1 MAEKPYKTSNE
12 LLRGALILSA
22 AAIIVKVLS
31 AAYRIPYQNIA
42 GDIGFYI
49 YQQVYPF
56 YGVAFTLSTL
66 GFPVVIS
73 KLIAER
79 ESSKNNFEVKDIL
92 VTSFVVLS
100 SIGIIM
106 FAALF
111 LGADWIAGWMKDP
124 DLASL
129 LRIIAYSYLLMPISS
144 VLRGYFQG
152 INNMLP
158 TASSQ
163 VAEQCIRVL
172 TILVLSTIF
181 VNLGY
186 SPYVV
191 GKGAV
196 FGSITGG
203 ITGLVLLIAFVI
215 LRAEWKLFSQVK
227 IKPVNFIK
235 ISKVLVFQGLAFCI
249 TGLILILFQFVDSLH
264 LYSLLR
270 ETGMGEREAKE
281 WKGVYDRGQPLLQL
295 GTVVANSFALAL
307 VPVIS
312 GFVQKRSEQEL
323 VNKIK
328 LALRVSTTIGIAAA
342 IGLIVTMKPVNH
354 MLFTNSKGTITL
366 AIFSLSI
373 LFTSLIM
380 AKAAVIQSL
389 GYSFIP
395 VIITIVGVGSK
406 WALNLVLV
414 PHYKIAGAASATV
427 LAFMIMTVLFYTV
440 LRVHIKKTLIEKKYL
455 LIILKSTVYMGTVV
469 VLFNAIFQLVF
480 SGDSRMLATIQALIG
495 VGIGAAVFVMTAIRA
510 GLFGEEELSLIPA
523 GSKLKRFIITNRSI
537 RNHE

>member
-1 MAEKPYKTSNE
+1 MN
-12 LLRGALILSA
+12 LRGASILSGS
-22 AAIIVKVLS
+22 IIVKVLS

-100 SIGIIM
+100 SIGIMM

-215 LRAEWKLFSQVK
+215 LRAEWRLFSQVK

-406 WALNLVLV
+406 WALNLVLF
-414 PHYKIAGAASATV
+414 PLQNCGAASATV
-427 LAFMIMTVLFYTV
+427 LAFMIMTVLFYMV
-440 LRVHIKKTLIEKKYL
+440 LRVHIKKTLIEKRNV
-455 LIILKSTVYMGTVV
+455 LIILKSTVYMGTGV
-469 VLFNAIFQLVF
+469 VLFNCLFEWMT
-480 SGDSRMLATIQALIG
+480 SGESRLLATVQALTG

>member
-12 LLRGALILSA
+12 LFRGALILSV

-79 ESSKNNFEVKDIL
+79 ESSKNNFAVKDIL

-100 SIGIIM
+100 SIGIMM

-124 DLASL
+124 NLASL
-129 LRIIAYSYLLMPISS
+129 LRITAYSYLLMPISS

-152 INNMLP
+152 INDMIP

-181 VNLGY
+181 VYQGY
-186 SPYVV
+186 SHYVV

-203 ITGLVLLIAFVI
+203 ITGLVLLIVFVI
-215 LRAEWKLFSQVK
+215 LKEEWKLFLRMN

-235 ISKVLVFQGLAFCI
+235 ISKVLIFQGLAFCI

-270 ETGMGEREAKE
+270 DTGMGEKEAKE

-312 GFVQKRSEQEL
+312 GFVKKKSEQEL
-323 VNKIK
+323 FNKIK
-328 LALRVSTTIGIAAA
+328 LALRVSTTIGLAAA
-342 IGLIVTMKPVNH
+342 IGLLVTIKPVNQ
-354 MLFTNSKGTITL
+354 MLFTDAKGTITL

-373 LFTSLIM
+373 LFTSIIM
-380 AKAAVIQSL
+380 AEAAVLQSL
-389 GYSFIP
+389 GYSFVP
-395 VIITIVGVGSK
+395 VIITIIGVGSK

-414 PHYKIAGAASATV
+414 PHYKTAGAASATV
-427 LAFMIMTVLFYTV
+427 LAFMIMTALFYTV
-440 LRVHIKKTLIEKKYL
+440 LRVHIKETLIERKYL
-455 LIILKSTVYMGTVV
+455 LIILKSTVYMGTAVL
-469 VLFNAIFQLVF
+469 LFNALFQLMF
-480 SGDSRMLATIQALIG
+480 SGESRMLATIQALIG

-537 RNHE
+537 RDE

>member
-12 LLRGALILSA
+12 LFRSALILSV

-79 ESSKNNFEVKDIL
+79 ESSKNNFAVKDIL
-92 VTSFVVLS
+92 VTSFIVLS
-100 SIGIIM
+100 SIGIMM

-124 DLASL
+124 NLASL
-129 LRIIAYSYLLMPISS
+129 LRITAYSYLLMPISS

-152 INNMLP
+152 INDMIP

-181 VNLGY
+181 VYQGY
-186 SPYVV
+186 SHYVV

-203 ITGLVLLIAFVI
+203 ITGLVLLIVFVI
-215 LRAEWKLFSQVK
+215 LKEEWKLFLRMN

-270 ETGMGEREAKE
+270 DTGMGEKEAKE

-312 GFVQKRSEQEL
+312 GFVKKKSEQEL
-323 VNKIK
+323 LNKIK
-328 LALRVSTTIGIAAA
+328 LALRVSTTIGLAAA
-342 IGLIVTMKPVNH
+342 IGLLVTIKPVNQ
-354 MLFTNSKGTITL
+354 MLFTDAKGTITL

-373 LFTSLIM
+373 LFTSIIM
-380 AKAAVIQSL
+380 AEAAVLQSL
-389 GYSFIP
+389 GYSFVP
-395 VIITIVGVGSK
+395 VIITIIGVGSK

-414 PHYKIAGAASATV
+414 PHYKTAGAASATV
-427 LAFMIMTVLFYTV
+427 LAFMIMTALFYTV
-440 LRVHIKKTLIEKKYL
+440 LRVHIKKTLIERKYL
-455 LIILKSTVYMGTVV
+455 LIILKSTVYMGTA
-469 VLFNAIFQLVF
+469 VLIFNALFQLIF
-480 SGDSRMLATIQALIG
+480 SGESRMLATIQALIG

-537 RNHE
+537 RDE

>member
-1 MAEKPYKTSNE
+1 MAEKPNKTSNE
-12 LLRGALILSA
+12 LFRGALILSA

-56 YGVAFTLSTL
+56 YGVAFTLSTI

-79 ESSKNNFEVKDIL
+79 ESSKNNFAVKDIL

-100 SIGIIM
+100 SISVMM

-124 DLASL
+124 HLAGL
-129 LRIIAYSYLLMPISS
+129 LRIVAYSYLLMPISS

-152 INNMLP
+152 INDMLP

-181 VNLGY
+181 VHQGY
-186 SPYVV
+186 SEYVV

-196 FGSITGG
+196 LGSITGG

-215 LRAEWKLFSQVK
+215 LREEWKLFLRMR

-235 ISKVLVFQGLAFCI
+235 ISKALVFQGLAFCI

-270 ETGMGEREAKE
+270 ETGMG
-281 WKGVYDRGQPLLQL
+281 KGKPKNGRG
-295 GTVVANSFALAL
+295 
-307 VPVIS
+307 I
-312 GFVQKRSEQEL
+312 
-323 VNKIK
+323 
-328 LALRVSTTIGIAAA
+328 
-342 IGLIVTMKPVNH
+342 
-354 MLFTNSKGTITL
+354 
-366 AIFSLSI
+366 
-373 LFTSLIM
+373 
-380 AKAAVIQSL
+380 
-389 GYSFIP
+389 
-395 VIITIVGVGSK
+395 
-406 WALNLVLV
+406 
-414 PHYKIAGAASATV
+414 
-427 LAFMIMTVLFYTV
+427 
-440 LRVHIKKTLIEKKYL
+440 
-455 LIILKSTVYMGTVV
+455 
-469 VLFNAIFQLVF
+469 
-480 SGDSRMLATIQALIG
+480 
-495 VGIGAAVFVMTAIRA
+495 
-510 GLFGEEELSLIPA
+510 
-523 GSKLKRFIITNRSI
+523 
-537 RNHE
+537 

>member
-1 MAEKPYKTSNE
+1 MAEKPFKTSNE

>member
-1 MAEKPYKTSNE
+1 MAAKPYKTSKE
-12 LLRGALILSA
+12 LFRGALILSA
-22 AAIIVKVLS
+22 AAIIVKILS

-56 YGVAFTLSTL
+56 YGVALTLSTL

-79 ESSKNNFEVKDIL
+79 ESSKNSFAVKDIL
-92 VTSFVVLS
+92 LTSFVVLC
-100 SIGIIM
+100 SIGIMM
-106 FAALF
+106 FIALF
-111 LGADWIAGWMKDP
+111 LGAEWIAGMMKDP
-124 DLASL
+124 QLSGL
-129 LRIIAYSYLLMPISS
+129 LKIIAFSYLLMPFSS

-152 INNMLP
+152 INDMIP

-172 TILVLSTIF
+172 TILVLSTLL
-181 VNLGY
+181 VYWDY
-186 SPYVV
+186 SDYDV

-203 ITGLVLLIAFVI
+203 ITGLVLLFVFVF
-215 LRAEWKLFSQVK
+215 LREERKLFSQMK
-227 IKPVNFIK
+227 IKPAIFIR
-235 ISKVLVFQGLAFCI
+235 ISKALIFQGLAFCI

-270 ETGMGEREAKE
+270 ETGMGEIEAKE

-307 VPVIS
+307 VPVIA
-312 GFVQKRSEQEL
+312 GFVQRRNKQEL
-323 VNKIK
+323 LNKIK
-328 LALRVSTTIGIAAA
+328 LALRVSATIGMAAA
-342 IGLIVTMKPVNH
+342 IGLVVTMKPVNY
-354 MLFTNSKGTITL
+354 MLFTDDKGTITL

-389 GYSFIP
+389 GYSIAP
-395 VIITIVGVGSK
+395 VIITIVGVCSK

-414 PHYKIAGAASATV
+414 PRYKIAGAASATV
-427 LAFMIMTVLFYTV
+427 LAFIIMTVLFYIV
-440 LRVHIKKTLIEKKYL
+440 LKVHIKKPLIEKKQL
-455 LIILKSTVYMGTVV
+455 FIILKSTVYMGTSVLLFNTVFQV
-469 VLFNAIFQLVF
+469 VLP
-480 SGDSRMLATIQALIG
+480 DESRLLATIQALIG
-495 VGIGAAVFVMTAIRA
+495 VGIGAVVFVMAVIRA
-510 GLFGEEELSLIPA
+510 GLFSQEELSFIPV
-523 GSKLKRFIITNRSI
+523 GSKFKRFIIRNRSK
-537 RNHE
+537 

>member
-1 MAEKPYKTSNE
+1 MAEKPNKTSNE

-79 ESSKNNFEVKDIL
+79 ESSKNNFAVNDIL
-92 VTSFVVLS
+92 MTSFVVLS
-100 SIGIIM
+100 SIGVMM

-124 DLASL
+124 RLAGL
-129 LRIIAYSYLLMPISS
+129 LRIVAYSYLLMPISS

-152 INNMLP
+152 INDMLP

-181 VNLGY
+181 VNQGY

-196 FGSITGG
+196 LGSITGG
-203 ITGLVLLIAFVI
+203 MTGLVLLIAFVI
-215 LRAEWKLFSQVK
+215 LREEWKLFLRMR

-270 ETGMGEREAKE
+270 ETGMGEKEAKE

-312 GFVQKRSEQEL
+312 GFVQRKSEHEL
-323 VNKIK
+323 LNKIK
-328 LALRVSTTIGIAAA
+328 LALRVSATIGLAAA
-342 IGLIVTMKPVNH
+342 IGLVVTMEPVNH
-354 MLFTNSKGTITL
+354 MLFTDVKGTITL

-373 LFTSLIM
+373 LFTSVIM
-380 AKAAVIQSL
+380 AEAAVIQSL

-395 VIITIVGVGSK
+395 VIITLVGVVSK

-427 LAFMIMTVLFYTV
+427 LAFMIMSVLFYVV
-440 LRVHIKKTLIEKKYL
+440 LRVHIKKTLIEKKHV
-455 LIILKSTVYMGTVV
+455 LIILKSTVYMGTAVV
-469 VLFNAIFQLVF
+469 IFNGLFELMS
-480 SGDSRMLATIQALIG
+480 SGESRLLATIQALTG
-495 VGIGAAVFVMTAIRA
+495 VGIGAAVFVMTAIRS
-510 GLFGEEELSLIPA
+510 GLFGEEELALIPA

>member
-12 LLRGALILSA
+12 LFRGALILSA

-79 ESSKNNFEVKDIL
+79 ESSKNNFVVKDIL
-92 VTSFVVLS
+92 VTSFIVLS
-100 SIGIIM
+100 SIGIMM

-124 DLASL
+124 NLASL

-144 VLRGYFQG
+144 ILRGYFQG
-152 INNMLP
+152 INDMIP

-163 VAEQCIRVL
+163 VAEQCVRVL

-181 VNLGY
+181 VYQGY
-186 SPYVV
+186 SHYVV

-215 LRAEWKLFSQVK
+215 LKEEWKLFLRMK

-235 ISKVLVFQGLAFCI
+235 ISKVLVFQGLSFCI

-270 ETGMGEREAKE
+270 DTGMGEREAKE

-307 VPVIS
+307 VPTIS
-312 GFVQKRSEQEL
+312 GFVKKKSEQEL
-323 VNKIK
+323 LNKIK
-328 LALRVSTTIGIAAA
+328 LALRVSTTIGLAAA
-342 IGLIVTMKPVNH
+342 IGLLVTIKPVNQ
-354 MLFTNSKGTITL
+354 MLFTDAKGTITL

-373 LFTSLIM
+373 LFTSIIM
-380 AKAAVIQSL
+380 AEAAVLQSL
-389 GYSFIP
+389 GYSFVP
-395 VIITIVGVGSK
+395 VIITIIGVGSK

-414 PHYKIAGAASATV
+414 PHYKTAGAASATV
-427 LAFMIMTVLFYTV
+427 LAFMIMTALFYMV
-440 LRVHIKKTLIEKKYL
+440 LRVHIKKTIIEKKYL

-469 VLFNAIFQLVF
+469 LLFNALFQLMF
-480 SGDSRMLATIQALIG
+480 LGESRMLATIQALIG

-537 RNHE
+537 RDE